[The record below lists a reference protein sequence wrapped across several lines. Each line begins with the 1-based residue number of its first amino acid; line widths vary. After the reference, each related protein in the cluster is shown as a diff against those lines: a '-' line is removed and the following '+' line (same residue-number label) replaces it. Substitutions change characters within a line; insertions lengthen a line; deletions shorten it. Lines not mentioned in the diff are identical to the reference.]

1 MRIALCLLAAAG
13 LAGCSMRNDIV
24 DSSVVR
30 GRQLSPCTAEGTTF
44 AELELKDWAPTY
56 HRRVGEVV
64 DEFFQQESDDMVI
77 DCKTLDEGDGS
88 PPAPAGSALLAL
100 ARDLPPW
107 ADAERPVTRLSTG
120 DVLRTYLD
128 SYLCSLAEARLTITL
143 TATGE
148 SGSGSGVVS
157 EPRIGEGVEVDR
169 GDLSEWIETDTTTID
184 RELAT
189 AEPALERVLTLM
201 SADHRTAGLKTEL
214 QCLLR
219 ASTDLRNALALF
231 SEAAACV
238 GRLWDAQGIV
248 RDFPAFEAQ

>member
-1 MRIALCLLAAAG
+1 M
-13 LAGCSMRNDIV
+13 AGCSIRSDTI

-30 GRQLSPCTAEGTTF
+30 GQQLTPCTAEGTTF
-44 AELELKDWAPTY
+44 ADLELKDWAPTY

-64 DEFFQQESDDMVI
+64 DEFFAQADEDMVI

-107 ADAERPVTRLSTG
+107 ADGERPVTRLSTG
-120 DVLRTYLD
+120 DVLRSYLD
-128 SYLCSLAEARLTITL
+128 SYLCSLTEASLTIRL
-143 TATGE
+143 TATGQT
-148 SGSGSGVVS
+148 GSGASTSSVSSG
-157 EPRIGEGVEVDR
+157 ENVEVDR
-169 GDLSEWIETDTTTID
+169 GDLNDWIETDSSTID

-248 RDFPAFEAQ
+248 RDFPSSTAE

>member
-1 MRIALCLLAAAG
+1 MTLCLLAAAS
-13 LAGCSMRNDIV
+13 LAGCSLRSDTI

-30 GRQLSPCTAEGTTF
+30 GQQLSPCTAEGTTF
-44 AELELKDWAPTY
+44 ADLALKDWAPTY
-56 HRRVGEVV
+56 HRRVAEVV
-64 DEFFQQESDDMVI
+64 DEFFTQESDDMAI
-77 DCKTLDEGDGS
+77 DCTTLDEGDGS

-100 ARDLPPW
+100 ALDLPPW
-107 ADAERPVTRLSTG
+107 ADGKRPVTRLATG

-128 SYLCSLAEARLTITL
+128 TYLCSLTEARLTIVL

-148 SGSGSGVVS
+148 SGSGSGVAS

-169 GDLSEWIETDTTTID
+169 GNLSEWIETDSAMID

-189 AEPALERVLTLM
+189 AEPTLERVLTLM

-248 RDFPAFEAQ
+248 RDFPAFGGQ